1 VRVTN
6 AAAVEALKTKADK
19 FAQDVMPIIDDIR
32 AGGITSL
39 RGISIELNKR
49 GILTAFGHQWYPTT
63 VRSLLARVKA

>member
-39 RGISIELNKR
+39 RGISIELKR